1 MKKTS
6 TILFIVGLGIFFFT
20 GLSNAGWLI
29 FHKPA
34 YTGKVIDAENREP
47 IEGAVI
53 VVVYGT
59 TNYIGGP
66 SGPLSRKIHAQETLT
81 DRKGEFRIPSYTTLM
96 GPISKEDRTDFIIYK
111 PGYGRYPIGR
121 PPDLVIVGPDAYFT
135 KEIGIKGEVYWGK
148 KTKSFTYGIVKLR
161 SLSTWKERDKAN
173 SISRRDF
180 KLPILY
186 EMIDKEDEWQRNNK
200 GWRK

>member
-1 MKKTS
+1 MKKVYLIAM
-6 TILFIVGLGIFFFT
+6 ILTLLLVVYNASCL
-20 GLSNAGWLI
+20 AGWLI

-34 YTGKVIDAENREP
+34 YTGKVIDAETRKP
-47 IEGAVI
+47 IEGAV
-53 VVVYGT
+53 VVAIYGT
-59 TNYIGGP
+59 TDYIGGP
-66 SGPLSRKIHAQETLT
+66 GGPLSRKIHAQETLT
-81 DRKGEFRIPSYTTLM
+81 DKKGEFRIPSYTTLM
-96 GPISKEDRTDFIIYK
+96 GPISKEDWTDFIIYK